1 MKKGSS
7 KKGKT
12 EGKKEFKKLLLF
24 YLTINSP
31 VNFDSVILYSY
42 DMWVKYRIMKW
53 QQLNCK
59 TSELWYLFYFFI
71 AYSKL
76 GVRLLAKH
84 LSQIL

>member
-1 MKKGSS
+1 MKKGGL
-7 KKGKT
+7 KKG
-12 EGKKEFKKLLLF
+12 EKEFKKLLLF

-31 VNFDSVILYSY
+31 VNFDSFILYSY

-59 TSELWYLFYFFI
+59 TSELWYLLYFFI